1 MKRGIGG
8 KLFIFISVLFILVI
22 IIPIIALILC
32 FFIDSIFEKSRDIKI
47 NYVCELPI
55 SPNMDNIV
63 LLWDYYPRLRCISV
77 LDFEKI
83 LGEILDGS
91 DLSESEID
99 NIKALIE
106 NIPDDKYIYISYRNK
121 LEGVFYSEEP
131 GCYGYNGIYSS
142 QEYEAV
148 FIYWADE
155 PLGNM
160 IDGCI

>member
-1 MKRGIGG
+1 MVI
-8 KLFIFISVLFILVI
+8 LIIAFIF
-22 IIPIIALILC
+22 C
-32 FFIDSIFEKSRDIKI
+32 FFFDGIFKKSRNIKI

-55 SPNMDNIV
+55 SSNMDNIV
-63 LLWDYYPRLRCISV
+63 LLKNPYPRLRCISV
-77 LDFEKI
+77 LDFEII

-99 NIKALIE
+99 NIEALIE
-106 NIPDDKYIYISYRNK
+106 NIPDDKYIYISIRNK
-121 LEGVFYSEEP
+121 LEGVFYSEQS
-131 GCYGYNGIYSS
+131 GSYGYNGIYSS

-160 IDGCI
+160 IDGYI